1 MSPSLLALLAPP
13 LTVLLAR
20 RRLSG
25 GAPLALVVTVVV
37 TWCVAVALGLLLGGV
52 DDIAAILMLVF
63 VVLPMIGSV
72 VAAGVAARL
81 VHGRGLFVSAW
92 ALALVGWY
100 AGLTVMIL
108 LEPSRRAPGE
118 PALLWAVL
126 AAFPVVYASSA
137 AVLGAGLAG
146 RRAG

>member
-1 MSPSLLALLAPP
+1 MSLSLLALLTPP
-13 LTVLLAR
+13 LAVLLAR
-20 RRLSG
+20 RRLSD

-52 DDIAAILMLVF
+52 DDIGAILMFVF
-63 VVLPMIGSV
+63 VVLPMIGSL

-81 VHGRGLFVSAW
+81 VHGRGLFVSAL

-100 AGLTVMIL
+100 AGLTVMML
-108 LEPSRRAPGE
+108 LEPSRRALRE
-118 PALLWAVL
+118 PALSWAVL

-146 RRAG
+146 RRVG

>member
-1 MSPSLLALLAPP
+1 VSLPLLALLAPP
-13 LTVLLAR
+13 VAVLLAGR
-20 RRLSG
+20 RRSG
-25 GAPLALVVTVVV
+25 GALLALVVTVGV
-37 TWCVAVALGLLLGGV
+37 TWCVAVALGLLVGGV
-52 DDIAAILMLVF
+52 DDIATILMLVF
-63 VVLPMIGSV
+63 VVSPMIGSL

-81 VHGRGLFVSAW
+81 IRGRGLFVSAW

-108 LEPSRRAPGE
+108 LEPSRRALGE

-126 AAFPVVYASSA
+126 TAFPVIYASSA

-146 RRAG
+146 RRVG

>member
-1 MSPSLLALLAPP
+1 
-13 LTVLLAR
+13 V
-20 RRLSG
+20 
-25 GAPLALVVTVVV
+25 PLALVVTVVV
-37 TWCVAVALGLLLGGV
+37 TWCVTIALGLLLGGV
-52 DDIAAILMLVF
+52 DDVGAILIFVF
-63 VVLPMIGSV
+63 VVLPMIGSL

-81 VHGRGLFVSAW
+81 VHGRGLFVSAL

-108 LEPSRRAPGE
+108 LEPNRRALRE

-146 RRAG
+146 RRVG

>member
-1 MSPSLLALLAPP
+1 MSISLLALLTPP
-13 LTVLLAR
+13 LTVLLAG

-37 TWCVAVALGLLLGGV
+37 TWCVTVALGLLLGGV
-52 DDIAAILMLVF
+52 DDISVILMFVF
-63 VVLPMIGSV
+63 VVLPMIGSL
-72 VAAGVAARL
+72 VAAGIAARL

-92 ALALVGWY
+92 TLALVGWY
-100 AGLTVMIL
+100 AGLMVMIL
-108 LEPSRRAPGE
+108 LEPSRRALGE
-118 PALLWAVL
+118 PALSDAIL

-146 RRAG
+146 RRVG

>member
-1 MSPSLLALLAPP
+1 VSLFLLALLTPP
-13 LTVLLAR
+13 LTVLLAG
-20 RRLSG
+20 RRLSDG
-25 GAPLALVVTVVV
+25 VPLALVVTVVV
-37 TWCVAVALGLLLGGV
+37 TWCVTIALGLLLGGV
-52 DDIAAILMLVF
+52 DDVGAILIFVF
-63 VVLPMIGSV
+63 VVLPMIGSL

-81 VHGRGLFVSAW
+81 VHGRGLFVSAL

-108 LEPSRRAPGE
+108 LEPNRRALRE

-146 RRAG
+146 RRVG

>member
-13 LTVLLAR
+13 LTVLLAG
-20 RRLSG
+20 RRLSD

-52 DDIAAILMLVF
+52 DDIAMILMFVF
-63 VVLPMIGSV
+63 VVFPLIGSL

-118 PALLWAVL
+118 PVLLWAVL

-146 RRAG
+146 RRVG